1 MKLRIGILGAGQV
14 GERHAIGFSHTEGV
28 QIVGFA
34 DLVEERA
41 ATLANRFGGEPYT
54 DWRRLIDAG
63 VDIVVI
69 GLPHNNHV
77 APAEAAAAAGV
88 HVLMEKPIA
97 TNMADAQQ
105 LVAAC
110 QLAGV
115 KLTMSFVH
123 RYRDELQR
131 ARAWIDEGMVGVPQ
145 VGAESMNSQRGPH
158 LGRWLTMK
166 DIAGGGVLMYGA
178 IHGIDRFRWLMGSEV
193 VEVTAHTHRWDAESE
208 VEDSAIALFRF
219 ANGATGTLVSYS
231 PIYRAQP
238 AYWETQIY
246 GTQGMLRLRVR
257 GWAEVSNNQ
266 ILKRDD
272 STTHKGPWG
281 EHYNFVRQAQEF
293 VAAIR
298 EDREPAITA
307 EDGLQ
312 ALRICLAVYESAEL
326 KKTVQLPI

>member
-1 MKLRIGILGAGQV
+1 VTLRVGILGAGQV
-14 GERHAIGFSHTEGV
+14 GERHAIGFSQTEGA

-41 ATLANRFGGEPYT
+41 TALASRFGGKPYT

-63 VDIVVI
+63 VDIVVV

-77 APAEAAAAAGV
+77 APTEAAAAAGA

-97 TNMADAQQ
+97 TNLADAQRI
-105 LVAAC
+105 VEVC
-110 QLAGV
+110 QRAGV

-131 ARAWIDEGMVGVPQ
+131 ARSWIAEGLIGTPQ
-145 VGAESMNSQRGPH
+145 VGAENFNSQRGPH
-158 LGRWLTMK
+158 LGRWITNK
-166 DIAGGGVLMYGA
+166 EIAGGGVLMYGA
-178 IHGIDRFRWLMGSEV
+178 IHGVDRFRWLMDSEI
-193 VEVTAHTHRWDAESE
+193 VEVTAHTHRWDPESE

-219 ANGATGTLVSYS
+219 ANGATGTLLSYA

-257 GWAEVSNNQ
+257 GWAEVSNNGVM
-266 ILKRDD
+266 KRED
-272 STTHKGPWG
+272 STTAKGPLG

-307 EDGLQ
+307 QDGL
-312 ALRICLAVYESAEL
+312 ASLRVCLAVYESAETG
-326 KKTVQLPI
+326 KTIRLAL